1 MVEARRKFDEDFKHG
16 AIRDFKHGGI
26 RIVWETDRPAPGGQ
40 GVGHQRGHFGEL
52 VCQGPPHP
60 RGGLV
65 MH

>member
-1 MVEARRKFDEDFKHG
+1 MVEARRKFDEDSSNG
-16 AIRDFKHGGI
+16 AIR
-26 RIVWETDRPAPGGQ
+26 IVRETDRPITQVAP

-52 VCQGPPHP
+52 VCRGPPHP